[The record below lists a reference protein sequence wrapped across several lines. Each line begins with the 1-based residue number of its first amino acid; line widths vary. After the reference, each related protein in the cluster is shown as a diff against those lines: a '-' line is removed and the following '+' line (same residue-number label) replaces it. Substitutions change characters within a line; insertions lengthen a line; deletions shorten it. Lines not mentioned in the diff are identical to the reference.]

1 MYILFNLG
9 EIFFEWQKKILM
21 TDKKIIF
28 ITDKIINLLMTNIYK
43 YMTKEY
49 R

>member
-1 MYILFNLG
+1 
-9 EIFFEWQKKILM
+9 M

-28 ITDKIINLLMTNIYK
+28 ITDKIINLLMTNINK